1 MCLKKTSAVPRFL
14 NTLLGVWICDQTLF
28 RVFQKLLQSI
38 KHLNLPF
45 IGVFFRSMKKESYF
59 QVGGDGG
66 STSKGFEIKEPSRPK
81 R

>member
-1 MCLKKTSAVPRFL
+1 MPRFL